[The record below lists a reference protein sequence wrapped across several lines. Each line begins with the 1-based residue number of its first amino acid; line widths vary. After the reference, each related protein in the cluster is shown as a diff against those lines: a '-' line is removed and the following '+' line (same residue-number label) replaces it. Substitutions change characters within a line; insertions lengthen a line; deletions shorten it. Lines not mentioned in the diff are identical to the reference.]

1 MPVVPEKWVLGL
13 HERRG
18 RYITLS
24 NDKRRAIREGDT
36 YDHGMVFSDRPLH
49 IGEVFQLK
57 IEDIE
62 SKWAG
67 SLVSKG
73 YIKFRSCYC
82 KPVELIQRY
91 HVHSFHVMT
100 SVVSNFTAL

>member
-1 MPVVPEKWVLGL
+1 MPVIPEKWVIGL

-24 NDKRRAIREGDT
+24 NDNQRAIREGDT

-57 IEDIE
+57 IEELE

-67 SLVSKG
+67 SLVGIDKILRGLFPLLEVKLVANLSFSFIEG
-73 YIKFRSCYC
+73 TIMLSCM
-82 KPVELIQRY
+82 Q
-91 HVHSFHVMT
+91 F
-100 SVVSNFTAL
+100 